1 LSLRYRSGLA
11 KGTLEM
17 QGPNLVVQHWQSL
30 VSGSAWT
37 LFGLIL
43 WAGSGCQHHP
53 PSTTPIAEA
62 KTANRAAE
70 LSPLPDLYSDPDV
83 AAVLDEMTKAGRAS
97 DEACFEWLD
106 RRLTNNPT
114 DIPARI
120 LRANY
125 AIRLGNAHQS
135 IVDLTEALRHRQ
147 NEPRLLNNRGFAHLA
162 LGNYQEALADLD
174 KAIELRPD
182 FSKPYNQKGL
192 VYIATT
198 KYRPAVEVLTNALK
212 LEPSYSDAWNN
223 RGLAY
228 IELGEPAKA
237 LADLG
242 EALRLNPASVNAYNN
257 RGLLKYREGDY
268 EAALLDFTQAMM
280 RDPLNPK
287 YYEHRRQVY
296 LRQGDIEQARRDERK
311 MDWIHR
317 LGELTVAARHAKDNP
332 VPHLALAGHY
342 LKEGDTTGAEG
353 AITKALEI
361 DPANLEARITRAGLL
376 FKAGRFEAAIEQ
388 CDAVLSTEPS
398 IQAHSVRGDCF
409 LEMTRYE
416 QAVAEFEAARR
427 LDPAVALACWSLA
440 AEKES
445 AGDTVHANELR
456 ARAIELDAGV
466 AEKAALAAR
475 DGTSTPR

>member
-1 LSLRYRSGLA
+1 
-11 KGTLEM
+11 M
-17 QGPNLVVQHWQSL
+17 QGPKLVKQRWQCL
-30 VSGSAWT
+30 ASGSAWT
-37 LFGLIL
+37 LVGLTL
-43 WAGSGCQHHP
+43 WAGTGCQQQT
-53 PSTTPIAEA
+53 PSGTPIATA
-62 KTANRAAE
+62 QSANRPAA
-70 LSPLPDLYSDPDV
+70 LAPLPDLYSEPDV
-83 AAVLDEMTKAGRAS
+83 AAVLDELTKAGPAS
-97 DEACFEWLD
+97 DEARFEWLD
-106 RRLTNNPT
+106 HRLKDNPN

-135 IVDLTEALRHRQ
+135 IVDLTEALKHR
-147 NEPRLLNNRGFAHLA
+147 NDEPRLLNNRGFAHLA

-198 KYRPAVEVLTNALK
+198 KYRPAVEVLTKALQ
-212 LEPSYSDAWNN
+212 LEPGYSDAWNN
-223 RGLAY
+223 RGLAH

-311 MDWIHR
+311 MDWIHQ
-317 LGELTVAARHAKDNP
+317 LGELTVAARHAKGNP
-332 VPHLALAGHY
+332 VPHLVLAEHF
-342 LKEGDTTGAEG
+342 LKEGDTIGAEG
-353 AITKALEI
+353 AITRALEI
-361 DPANLEARITRAGLL
+361 DPANLEARIARAGLL

-388 CDAVLSTEPS
+388 CDAVLSAQPS

-445 AGDTVHANELR
+445 AGETDRASELR
-456 ARAIELDAGV
+456 ARAIELDAAV

-475 DGTSTPR
+475 DAKPVRR